1 MTLPLR
7 AGVSA
12 CLAWLLAAAVSAQ
25 GGGERTVSLV
35 VVGVAERSVYLD
47 HGRDLGLA
55 VGTMV
60 RLFPPGT
67 AGVEAEVRAVSG
79 NGARA
84 ELPPGVP
91 VPPVGTRGEAR
102 VRVEAASGSAEGAA
116 HPPWQRSETPRT
128 PDQPLLV
135 PAYGQRPDQ
144 RPATLDGRL
153 FLLEQYSQDR
163 GGGRDA
169 SYLLS
174 RLGLR
179 ADATNWFGQGER
191 MRIAT
196 EFDDRRAMLQDGPD
210 QDDQNG
216 RLDQLSVAFGTEA
229 WAPTGVEAGR
239 FFAGGL
245 PEIGLVDG
253 VEVVR
258 RYQGGLRLGGGF
270 GAFPRPFPIR
280 NTGEDFGLF
289 AYVDYTAD
297 PQRSYAASAGVQKT
311 WHRGAPDRDLLLLRC
326 EARPT
331 ARVALFASAKVDY
344 YTAGDA
350 VKGPGFELTEAF
362 GSARYDADGFGTA
375 LTASHFTWPELL
387 RREYQNLPVELVRD
401 GHVERGSWS
410 AYASPWA
417 WVRLSARVDA
427 WSDQERSGTA
437 WGCDADL
444 RDLTGPGSGLLLS
457 WYMADGGVVG
467 GPTGRV
473 LWRFTAG
480 AAAVRVGGRWQ
491 RYDVTG
497 LVSGAE
503 SFTRQA
509 AECGVN
515 VPIGARGDLDASLEH
530 WWGDR
535 EDTWIG
541 SVYLQWRF

>member
-1 MTLPLR
+1 MSRLPLR
-7 AGVSA
+7 LVPHP
-12 CLAWLLAAAVSAQ
+12 LAWLLAVALPAQ
-25 GGGERTVSLV
+25 GNSERTVSLT

-67 AGVEAEVRAVSG
+67 AGVDAEVRAVSG

-91 VPPVGTRGEAR
+91 VPPVGTRAEAR
-102 VRVEAASGSAEGAA
+102 VRVEAETPPAPAA
-116 HPPWQRSETPRT
+116 GHPPWQRREAPRG

-163 GGGRDA
+163 GAGRDA

-179 ADATNWFGQGER
+179 ADATNWFGRGER
-191 MRIAT
+191 VRLAT
-196 EFDDRRAMLQDGPD
+196 EADDRRALLSDAPD

-229 WAPTGVEAGR
+229 WAATGLEAGR
-239 FFAGGL
+239 FFVGGL
-245 PEIGLVDG
+245 PELGLVDG
-253 VEVVR
+253 LELVR
-258 RYQGGLRLGGGF
+258 RYQGGLRFGGGF

-280 NTGEDFGLF
+280 DTGDDVGVF
-289 AYVDYTAD
+289 AYAD
-297 PQRSYAASAGVQKT
+297 FTSDAQRTFAAAAGVQKT
-311 WHRGAPDRDLLLLRC
+311 WHRGAPDRDLLLLRV

-331 ARVALFASAKVDY
+331 ARTALFATAKVDY
-344 YTAGDA
+344 YSAGDT
-350 VKGPGFELTEAF
+350 VKGSGVELTEAF
-362 GSARYDADGFGTA
+362 GSARYDGDGFGTA
-375 LTASHFTWPELL
+375 LSASYFTWPELL
-387 RREYQNLPVELVRD
+387 RREYQNLPIELVRD

-410 AYASPWA
+410 GYSTPWA
-417 WVRLSARVDA
+417 WLRWSVRADA
-427 WSDQERSGTA
+427 WADQDRSGTA

-444 RDLTGPGSGLLLS
+444 RDVTGLGSGLLLS

-473 LWRFTAG
+473 LWRFAAG
-480 AAAVRVGGRWQ
+480 PAALRLGGRWQ
-491 RYDVTG
+491 RYEVRG
-497 LVSGAE
+497 LAGGDE
-503 SFTRQA
+503 EFDRQSL
-509 AECGVN
+509 ECGCN
-515 VPIGARGDLDASLEH
+515 LPIGHHGDVDLALEH

-541 SVYLQWRF
+541 SMYLQWRF